1 MNEIRKPIVV
11 VGSINMDLVARTPR
25 IPLAG
30 QTLIG
35 TDFVTTPGGKGA
47 NQAVAAAR
55 LGYPVEMV
63 GMVGGGAPGEADLSG
78 KANLSSKAHLPGE
91 ANSSSEVPS
100 PSEASPLREAGQ
112 DIFGQALLDN
122 LAAAGVGT
130 SAVERVAGP
139 SGVAPILVGDNGEN
153 LIVVIPGANGKVDG
167 AAVDRHA
174 ALIRSAGMVLCQL
187 ELPLTTVSRVLAI
200 CAEASVPV
208 MLDPAP
214 AAPLPDRIWSQVAW
228 FTPNETEA
236 AFYLGRKLE
245 AEEAAQLLLQRGLR
259 GVVLKRGGEGAYVA
273 LAGGKAEWVRPFC
286 VKAIDTVGA
295 GDCFNG
301 AFAVALLEGRDPWTA
316 ARFASAAAAI
326 SVTRRGAQASM
337 PSREETEEFLVQHKV

>member
-35 TDFVTTPGGKGA
+35 SGFTTTPGGKGA

-63 GMVGGGAPGEADLSG
+63 GMVGGGAPGEAD
-78 KANLSSKAHLPGE
+78 
-91 ANSSSEVPS
+91 
-100 PSEASPLREAGQ
+100 Q
-112 DIFGQALLDN
+112 DVFGQALLEN
-122 LAAAGVGT
+122 LAAAGVGIA
-130 SAVERVAGP
+130 AVERVAGP
-139 SGVAPILVGDNGEN
+139 SGVAPILLGDNGEN
-153 LIVVIPGANGKVDG
+153 SIVVIPGANGKVDD
-167 AAVDRHA
+167 AAVDRQA
-174 ALIRSAGMVLCQL
+174 ALICSAGMVLCQL
-187 ELPLTTVSRVLAI
+187 ELPLATVSRVLAL
-200 CAEASVPV
+200 CAEAGVPV

-214 AAPLPDRIWSQVAW
+214 AAPLPDRIWNQVAW

-236 AFYLGRKLE
+236 AFYLGKKSE
-245 AEEAAQLLLQRGLR
+245 PEEAAKRLLERGLL

-273 LAGGKAEWVRPFC
+273 VAGGKAEWVRPFS
-286 VKAIDTVGA
+286 VKGIDTVGA

-337 PSREETEEFLVQHKV
+337 PSREEVDDFLVQHKV